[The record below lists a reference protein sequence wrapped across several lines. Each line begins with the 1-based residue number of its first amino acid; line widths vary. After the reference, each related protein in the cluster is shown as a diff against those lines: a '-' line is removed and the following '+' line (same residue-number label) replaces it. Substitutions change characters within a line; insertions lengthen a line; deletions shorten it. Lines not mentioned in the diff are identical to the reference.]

1 MVPQHVRTPPNK
13 LRNHPFRNMYTDPY
27 TCCGM
32 GGSATH
38 WEVFERVAEPPIP
51 QFVYGFVYMLRN
63 GWFRNIF
70 EHLVVLLRR
79 VVVVPLRRCRCST
92 PPLPLPTQTSHPHYH
107 PQPCTTT
114 IISPLISHLHFLF
127 YNIII

>member
-1 MVPQHVRTPPNK
+1 
-13 LRNHPFRNMYTDPY
+13 
-27 TCCGM
+27 
-32 GGSATH
+32 
-38 WEVFERVAEPPIP
+38 
-51 QFVYGFVYMLRN
+51 
-63 GWFRNIF
+63 
-70 EHLVVLLRR
+70 VLLRR